1 MPFCLSHF
9 SVNCIRWHTI
19 TSRRAHTKYACMMYS
34 WPDERVCV
42 YLTCV
47 WWAANFEIISV
58 HASAFPWS
66 RTSRFRRFFDA
77 VLQHTPSR
85 FGPEKFQTRRPRR
98 GLWSPNLCLQVQ
110 DTDSCRTRSPRA
122 SLHHLV
128 FTEELWPYT
137 PGVWT
142 RFSDATLRSQDAVF
156 SETRKSLL
164 CIWNLTPIRT
174 GFNFS
179 ESRYVNDSKRCP
191 H

>member
-47 WWAANFEIISV
+47 WWAANFEIVSV

-122 SLHHLV
+122 SFSLYRRTLALHSGSLNPIFWCNTTV
-128 FTEELWPYT
+128 
-137 PGVWT
+137 T
-142 RFSDATLRSQDAVF
+142 RCCIQWNQ
-156 SETRKSLL
+156 EKSTMYLK
-164 CIWNLTPIRT
+164 
-174 GFNFS
+174 S
-179 ESRYVNDSKRCP
+179 HAY
-191 H
+191 